1 MSKIRHSLDGAIISQ
16 NAIKPGFFVT
26 SSRNSGEI
34 ESVFHYDYAKQTQF
48 PKKSNERKSIQYKGL

>member
-1 MSKIRHSLDGAIISQ
+1 MAIISQ

-34 ESVFHYDYAKQTQF
+34 ESEFYYVLCKTN
-48 PKKSNERKSIQYKGL
+48 PISKKVK